1 MRRAVIGTLFL
12 LVWSLVAP
20 YALGAAVIPD
30 PPRDFYCLDQAN
42 ILAGSTE
49 KAIINSG
56 RELAKSTGAQ
66 IVVVT
71 INSLGD
77 AALEEYANELF
88 RKWGIGDKEKNN
100 GVLLLVAIKER
111 KSRIEVGYGLEG
123 ILPDGKTGRIQ
134 DQYLLPFFKQGE
146 YDQGIINTY
155 NAILREVGREYG
167 QEFKAIAPAGNTPES
182 KTGRDISWGEVILIL
197 LVLCIIFFGRR
208 LFRRRRRLRRWRK
221 FRRRRF
227 QRRRRQQP
235 GMVAN
240 KREPATRL
248 PALMNNPGG
257 GVW

>member
-88 RKWGIGDKEKNN
+88 RKWGIGDKEK
-100 GVLLLVAIKER
+100 K
-111 KSRIEVGYGLEG
+111 
-123 ILPDGKTGRIQ
+123 
-134 DQYLLPFFKQGE
+134 
-146 YDQGIINTY
+146 
-155 NAILREVGREYG
+155 
-167 QEFKAIAPAGNTPES
+167 
-182 KTGRDISWGEVILIL
+182 
-197 LVLCIIFFGRR
+197 
-208 LFRRRRRLRRWRK
+208 
-221 FRRRRF
+221 
-227 QRRRRQQP
+227 
-235 GMVAN
+235 
-240 KREPATRL
+240 
-248 PALMNNPGG
+248 
-257 GVW
+257 